1 LQVAVDELIR
11 AALFEALL
19 LLQLLM
25 LEGLRGSDLVLV
37 VILYYL
43 NLLLS

>member
-1 LQVAVDELIR
+1 MQVAVDELIR